1 MELQSVRIT
10 NFLSVDHAVVDFSG
24 SGVTL
29 VVGPTGSGKSALLVE
44 PLLWLFYDTLNRP
57 VERSQMRGVQRRY
70 RRDVVGGDTSVEAW
84 FSNAGHSYYVKRS
97 LKSGWELSCDGA
109 AVTPYLRKEDGVA
122 AMRSVIGLPLRL
134 FCAIAVMGQGFTERF
149 SGFGDS
155 ERTSIIEDFLGA
167 ADYERAHELS
177 KHQLAA
183 LEVTLSGLCSRKA
196 TLDRA
201 IETTRRQLLE
211 AQDTAAK
218 WSELAAAER
227 KRVESECEAI
237 GLQLGSGKE
246 LLGKCVASQE
256 ECGVLL
262 NQWLSHESE
271 TQSKVES
278 LVQLE
283 SQLVGRQTELSRR
296 VSNFSSL
303 KDSCPT
309 CGQAVSNESVRHEVD
324 SGNSNLA
331 ALSGELQRVSAS
343 LSQARLEYQ
352 SVRGSTEAVR
362 RRGAALV
369 NQSVAINTELSRLES
384 RYQALQSELSRVDDA
399 GASMHQSI
407 QSLANR
413 LASEEAQRD
422 EVWSAVLE
430 YQQIK
435 SRLSWWIEGFSIR
448 GIRSKRLGDV
458 LESMNANLKL
468 YCEQLFD
475 GDIEVRLLPEKQQK
489 TASAKSVVTI
499 SVDSSAGSYGFSSGG
514 QGRCIDLALHFALRR
529 FAMQAVHG
537 WGSNFL
543 VGDEVFDHLDRDL
556 SVRALEIIKG
566 EAKRVFLVTHSLD
579 LQSLCDSVWRVKCED
594 QKTTLN

>member
-1 MELQSVRIT
+1 
-10 NFLSVDHAVVDFSG
+10 
-24 SGVTL
+24 
-29 VVGPTGSGKSALLVE
+29 
-44 PLLWLFYDTLNRP
+44 
-57 VERSQMRGVQRRY
+57 
-70 RRDVVGGDTSVEAW
+70 
-84 FSNAGHSYYVKRS
+84 
-97 LKSGWELSCDGA
+97 
-109 AVTPYLRKEDGVA
+109 
-122 AMRSVIGLPLRL
+122 
-134 FCAIAVMGQGFTERF
+134 
-149 SGFGDS
+149 
-155 ERTSIIEDFLGA
+155 
-167 ADYERAHELS
+167 
-177 KHQLAA
+177 
-183 LEVTLSGLCSRKA
+183 
-196 TLDRA
+196 
-201 IETTRRQLLE
+201 
-211 AQDTAAK
+211 
-218 WSELAAAER
+218 
-227 KRVESECEAI
+227 
-237 GLQLGSGKE
+237 
-246 LLGKCVASQE
+246 
-256 ECGVLL
+256 
-262 NQWLSHESE
+262 
-271 TQSKVES
+271 
-278 LVQLE
+278 
-283 SQLVGRQTELSRR
+283 
-296 VSNFSSL
+296 
-303 KDSCPT
+303 
-309 CGQAVSNESVRHEVD
+309 
-324 SGNSNLA
+324 
-331 ALSGELQRVSAS
+331 
-343 LSQARLEYQ
+343 
-352 SVRGSTEAVR
+352 
-362 RRGAALV
+362 
-369 NQSVAINTELSRLES
+369 VAINTELSRLES

-422 EVWSAVLE
+422 EVWSAILE